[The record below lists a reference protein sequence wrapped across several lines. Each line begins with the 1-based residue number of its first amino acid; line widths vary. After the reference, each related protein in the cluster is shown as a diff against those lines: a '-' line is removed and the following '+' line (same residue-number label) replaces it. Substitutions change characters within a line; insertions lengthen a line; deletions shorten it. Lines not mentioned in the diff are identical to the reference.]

1 MKKVVIVDDEYIVVN
16 GIKAMIAREKMDF
29 EVTGYACD
37 GIEGLKVIIEQQ
49 PDLVISDIRM
59 PGMDGLALIEE
70 AKAYLPETIFVIISG
85 YQEFEY
91 ARKALSLGVRGY
103 IDKPITM
110 AKVRETLQM
119 ANELIEKRQNSR
131 NDAFKKEYQN
141 VSGQLMGLITER
153 RSEGYGPLLDHALD
167 VLKKLAPELDD
178 YKEEC
183 YKLICLGFGMFY
195 EHRQEKK
202 EEQHFPSHNNM
213 IRLGSMEE
221 VDSVVRELFKSMF
234 QKIHAENLGNIH
246 STIIK
251 LLEYI
256 DENYQRD
263 IGLTE
268 IADNF
273 EMNPAYLS
281 ILFKEQVG
289 MSYIKYLT
297 KVRMDH
303 AKRLLLE
310 GYKVGEVSEMVG
322 YSNYRYFCDVF
333 KKHEGQTPNEF
344 KGVVRKK

>member
-29 EVTGYACD
+29 EVTGSACD

-70 AKAYLPETIFVIISG
+70 ARAYLPNTIFVIISG

-119 ANELIEKRQNSR
+119 ANDLIEKRQNRQS
-131 NDAFKKEYQN
+131 DALKKEYQN
-141 VSGQLMGLITER
+141 VNGQLMNLIIER
-153 RSEGYGPLLDHALD
+153 KSEGYVPLIDQALD
-167 VLKKLAPELDD
+167 ILKKLAPELDD

-202 EEQHFPSHNNM
+202 EEQHFPSHNN
-213 IRLGSMEE
+213 IVRLPSDVE
-221 VDSVVRELFKSMF
+221 VDNVVHELFKSMF
-234 QKIHAENLGNIH
+234 HKLHAETLGNMH
-246 STIIK
+246 STIKK

-256 DENYQRD
+256 NDNYHRD
-263 IGLTE
+263 IGLAE
-268 IADNF
+268 IADQF

-322 YSNYRYFCDVF
+322 YSNYRYFCDIF
-333 KKHEGQTPNEF
+333 KKHEGQTPNEY